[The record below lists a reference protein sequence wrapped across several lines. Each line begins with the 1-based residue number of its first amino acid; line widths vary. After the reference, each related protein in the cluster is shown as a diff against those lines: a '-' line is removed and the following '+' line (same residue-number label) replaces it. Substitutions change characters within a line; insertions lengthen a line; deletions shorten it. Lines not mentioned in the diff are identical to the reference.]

1 MVNPILI
8 NPIYIIGIGL
18 GTAFLLGFL
27 KKWKTV
33 AFAVMLAALGVM
45 TFISFQWLWA
55 ILFKGQAAQ
64 QVFTAGFKPPFSINL
79 LMGKYEA
86 FFTFFI
92 SFVGFLGGVYL
103 FDTLK
108 KQGTHAISVYLILIM
123 GLNGIVMTRDI
134 FNLFVFL
141 EIASI
146 ATAGLIVLTADI
158 KALSAGFKYMIATG
172 LISGFLLLGII
183 FAYYFGGSLNIDSL
197 IMANVVSMKGGILA
211 FFLIVIALLLELK
224 PFPANGWAIDVYHA
238 APSGINAVLSAASTG
253 AAYWAMA
260 KVLPI
265 GGGHF
270 YTIIALAGLVT
281 FFGSN
286 LMGLKQTND
295 KRLLGYSSVGQIGL
309 LLVIL
314 GLSEFLGDKRDFIAM
329 GIFLSHYLAKAVLF
343 WIAGIVKAENIKE
356 WAAIRKKPVLL
367 VLFGTAVFALVGFP
381 PFPSFFA
388 KWELIM
394 LLTRGHMFL
403 WSGII
408 LFASFIEGIYLF
420 RWFGYALKLDHD
432 ELPEFKLPFYKVLPP
447 IVFSVLLYAGGYYTG
462 TLLEASKGLNYI
474 PLAFI
479 LFIALIDFLPAWV
492 KNTFSIAGVIAY
504 IFYIFPQLEGDLFRM
519 IFGGIFLVGAVIT
532 LFAGYYYKG
541 RRAGFYPMALAMFAG
556 LTLVVEATN
565 LLELLYGWEIMSI
578 GSYFLLIRGKKS
590 MPHGYSYM
598 LFSMGGAF
606 AMMFG
611 FSLAFASAG
620 NISLDALSGIT
631 LFPTLAYS
639 LMLLGFMTK
648 TASLPMHIWLPGAHG
663 EAVADIHFMASAILL
678 KAGVFGIIIVLLG
691 MGSDASYAR
700 NILFVLG
707 WVGALSALI
716 GNIAASFQESAKRLL
731 AWSSIG
737 QLGYIVFGLA
747 TMTHLGWL
755 IALTYSLTHFLYKG
769 VLFLIIGGIALRIGT
784 PYMYKMGG
792 LIKRMPFSFFA
803 VLIAIITLSGV
814 PPLVGYA
821 AKWLTYNL
829 LIENGFYYQGV
840 VVMISG
846 IIAFLYL
853 FRLIHTIFLGQL
865 KDNLRKVGEI
875 NIWLLIP
882 VYSLLIAIMYLSMR
896 PNTLLHPIGVML
908 EQYFPA
914 GALNWSGTMA
924 TTPIGY
930 FDGAMIM
937 YVIGGIFVA
946 IFLFFISFTRK
957 KKLQQV
963 KQFNIF
969 YSGEAPSRP
978 ELVHFSYNFFAHYQK
993 ALGFLAMPLVT
1004 RFWDSVSE
1012 ALHAVS
1018 DFFRRIYNG
1027 NGQSYAYHVV
1037 LYVVVVFIFTIG
1049 G

>member
-18 GTAFLLGFL
+18 GTAFFLGFF
-27 KKWKTV
+27 KKGKE
-33 AFAVMLAALGVM
+33 AALAIMIAALAAM
-45 TFISFQWLWA
+45 SFISFEWFRALM
-55 ILFKGQAAQ
+55 FTGEPAQ
-64 QVFTAGFKPPFSINL
+64 QVFTAGFNPPFSINL
-79 LMGKYEA
+79 LMGRYEA
-86 FFTFFI
+86 FFTLLI
-92 SFVGFLGGVYL
+92 NFVGLLGGIYL
-103 FDTLK
+103 LDKLK
-108 KQGTHAISVYLILIM
+108 EQGTHAISVYLILIM

-146 ATAGLIVLTADI
+146 ATAGLIVLTSDI

-183 FAYYFGGSLNIDSL
+183 FVYYFGGSLNIDSL
-197 IMANVVSMKGGILA
+197 ALVNITSVKGGVLA
-211 FFLIVIALLLELK
+211 FFLIIMALLLELK

-238 APSGINAVLSAASTG
+238 APSGINAVISAASTG

-265 GGGHF
+265 GGGQF
-270 YTIIALAGLVT
+270 YTLMALAGLVT

-309 LLVIL
+309 LIVIL
-314 GLSEFLGDKRDFIAM
+314 GLSEYLGDKRDFIAF
-329 GIFLSHYLAKAVLF
+329 GIIISHYFAKAILF
-343 WIAGIVKAENIKE
+343 WIAGIVKAEDIKK
-356 WAAIRKKPVLL
+356 WSAIRKKPVLL

-394 LLTRGHMFL
+394 LLSRGQMFI
-403 WSGII
+403 WSAII
-408 LFASFIEGIYLF
+408 LIASFLEGVYLF
-420 RWFGYALKLDHD
+420 RWFGYALKLDNE
-432 ELPEFKLPFYKVLPP
+432 ELPEFKMPFHKVLPP
-447 IVFSVLLYAGGYYTG
+447 IVFAVLLYAGGYYAG
-462 TLLEASKGLNYI
+462 TLMEASKGLNYI

-479 LFIALIDFLPAWV
+479 LFIALIDVFPAWV
-492 KNTFSIAGVIAY
+492 KNTFSIAGVIVY
-504 IFYIFPQLEGDLFRM
+504 IFYLFPQLEGDLFRM
-519 IFGGIFLVGAVIT
+519 IFGGIFLVGAVVT
-532 LFAGYYYKG
+532 LLSGYYYKG

-565 LLELLYGWEIMSI
+565 LLELLYGWELMSI

-598 LFSMGGAF
+598 LFSMGGAY

-620 NISLDALSGIT
+620 SIGLEALSGIT
-631 LFPTLAYS
+631 VFPALAYS

-648 TASLPMHIWLPGAHG
+648 TASLPLHIWLPGAHG

-691 MGSDASYAR
+691 MGSEASYAR
-700 NILFVLG
+700 YILYALG
-707 WVGALSALI
+707 WIGALSALI

-769 VLFLIIGGIALRIGT
+769 ILFLVIGGIALRIGT

-865 KDNLRKVGEI
+865 KDNLRKVTEI
-875 NIWLLIP
+875 NKWLLTP
-882 VYSLLIAIMYLSMR
+882 VYALLVVIMYLSMR
-896 PNTLLHPIGVML
+896 PATLLDPIGSML
-908 EQYFPA
+908 TQYFPE
-914 GALNWSGTMA
+914 GALSWSGSMA
-924 TTPIGY
+924 TTPFGY

-946 IFLFFISFTRK
+946 IFLFFISFRK
-957 KKLQQV
+957 RIQQV

-978 ELVHFSYNFFAHYQK
+978 ELVHFSYNFFAHYEK
-993 ALGFLAMPLVT
+993 AVGFLAMPLVT
-1004 RFWDSVSE
+1004 KFWDSVSE

-1027 NGQSYAYHVV
+1027 NGQSYAFHVV

>member
-18 GTAFLLGFL
+18 GTAFFLGFF
-27 KKWKTV
+27 KKGKTV
-33 AFAVMLAALGVM
+33 AYAVMLAALGVM
-45 TFISFQWLWA
+45 TYISFGWLWSF
-55 ILFKGQAAQ
+55 IFTNQLPQE
-64 QVFTAGFKPPFSINL
+64 VYTAGFKPPFSINL

-86 FFTFFI
+86 FFTLMVNL
-92 SFVGFLGGVYL
+92 VGLLSGLYLYDRFKEMGVH
-103 FDTLK
+103 TL
-108 KQGTHAISVYLILIM
+108 SVYIVLIM
-123 GLNGIVMTRDI
+123 GLNGIILTRDI

-146 ATAGLIVLTADI
+146 ATAGLIVLTTDI

-172 LISGFLLLGII
+172 LISGFFLLGII
-183 FAYYFGGSLNIDSL
+183 FAYSFGGSLNIDSL
-197 IMANVVSMKGGILA
+197 SLAGITTMKGGVLA
-211 FFLIVIALLLELK
+211 FFLIIIALLLELK

-265 GGGHF
+265 GGGQF
-270 YTIIALAGLVT
+270 YTLVALAGLVT

-286 LMGLKQTND
+286 LMGLKQTSD

-309 LLVIL
+309 LMVVL

-329 GIFLSHYLAKAVLF
+329 GLFLSHYFAKAILF
-343 WIAGIVKAENIKE
+343 WIAGIVKAEDIKE

-367 VLFGTAVFALVGFP
+367 VLFGTAIFALVGFP

-394 LLTRGHMFL
+394 HLAKGHMFV

-420 RWFGYALKLDHD
+420 RWFGYALKLDNK
-432 ELPEFKLPFYKVLPP
+432 ELPEFKMPLYKVLPP
-447 IVFSVLLYAGGYYTG
+447 IVFAILLYVFGYYVSTIN
-462 TLLEASKGLNYI
+462 EASKGLNYI

-479 LFIALIDFLPAWV
+479 LFIALIDVFPAWI
-492 KNTFSIAGVIAY
+492 KNTFSIAGVVAY
-504 IFYIFPQLEGDLFRM
+504 IFYIFPKLEGDLFRM

-532 LFAGYYYKG
+532 LTSGYYYKG

-565 LLELLYGWEIMSI
+565 LLELLYGWELMSI

-598 LFSMGGAF
+598 LFSMGGAY

-620 NISLDALSGIT
+620 SISLEALSGIT
-631 LFPTLAYS
+631 VFPTLAYS

-678 KAGVFGIIIVLLG
+678 KAGVFGMIIVLLG
-691 MGSDASYAR
+691 MGSEASYAR
-700 NILFVLG
+700 PILFTLG
-707 WVGALSALI
+707 WIGALSALI

-769 VLFLIIGGIALRIGT
+769 VLFLVVGGIALRIGT

-865 KDNLRKVGEI
+865 KDNLRKVTEI
-875 NIWLLIP
+875 NVWLLIP
-882 VYSLLIAIMYLSMR
+882 VYTLLVVILYLTLR
-896 PNTLLHPIGVML
+896 PNTLLHPIGAML
-908 EQYFPA
+908 AKYFPD
-914 GALNWSGTMA
+914 GALSWNGTLA

-930 FDGAMIM
+930 FDGAMIT
-937 YVIGGIFVA
+937 YVIGGVFVVL
-946 IFLFFISFTRK
+946 FLFFISFRK
-957 KKLQQV
+957 RTQKV

-1004 RFWDSVSE
+1004 QFWDSVSE

-1037 LYVVVVFIFTIG
+1037 LYVVVIFIFTIG